1 MSSEQESRS
10 FDGIGEMLSNLAVS
24 SPRAAYAI
32 AGKLG
37 ALRNRVTRR
46 WPRVDEVWSLFPFLG
61 AREAANVAARIGGL
75 HERNRVLVRS
85 VQRHGMDTVRSSV
98 STSEPLASMKGPCIL
113 ATFHVGAVHAL
124 GPALERFA
132 SPVLAFRQGRFFTPR
147 GSLEIQSTDGD
158 EQRRAATLHRAL
170 LHLRE
175 GGIVAVALDVV
186 PDLGIE
192 TQCLGHT
199 LRLAP
204 GAFAL
209 ARWSNAPIVP
219 ITARWTADGVRVDA
233 GEPVSTPEEAAMWLE
248 RYLLESPSELTLG
261 LLRMLLGVS

>member
-1 MSSEQESRS
+1 VSSEQESRS
-10 FDGIGEMLSNLAVS
+10 FDGIGKLLSNLAVS
-24 SPRAAYAI
+24 SPRAAYSM

-46 WPRVDEVWSLFPFLG
+46 WPRVDEVQSLFPLLD
-61 AREAANVAARIGGL
+61 AHDAANVAARIGAL
-75 HERNRVLVRS
+75 YERNRVLVRS
-85 VQRHGMDTVRSSV
+85 IQRHGIDPVRSFV
-98 STSEPLASMKGPCIL
+98 SASEPLASMKGPRIL
-113 ATFHVGAVHAL
+113 ATFHVGAVNAL

-132 SPVLAFRQGRFFTPR
+132 SPVLAFRQGRLFTPR
-147 GSLEIQSTDGD
+147 GSLEIQSTEGD

-175 GGIVAVALDVV
+175 GGIVVVALDVV
-186 PDLGIE
+186 PDLGTE

-209 ARWSNAPIVP
+209 ARWSGAPIIP
-219 ITARWTADGVRVDA
+219 ITARWTADGVRIDA
-233 GEPVSTPEEAAMWLE
+233 GEAVSTPDEAATWLE